1 MANFNTFC
9 VGKFPDVLVVVACVF
24 TIDAGLDTR
33 AEVRYLR
40 EDEVDFCGDASYIET
55 ADI

>member
-1 MANFNTFC
+1 MADFKTFC
-9 VGKFPDVLVVVACVF
+9 VGKFPDVVIAYGF
-24 TIDAGLDTR
+24 TIETGLDTR
-33 AEVRYLR
+33 AEVCYLR

>member
-1 MANFNTFC
+1 MADFNTFC
-9 VGKFPDVLVVVACVF
+9 VGKFPDVVVACVF

-33 AEVRYLR
+33 AEVCYLR
-40 EDEVDFCGDASYIET
+40 EDEVDFCGDASDIET